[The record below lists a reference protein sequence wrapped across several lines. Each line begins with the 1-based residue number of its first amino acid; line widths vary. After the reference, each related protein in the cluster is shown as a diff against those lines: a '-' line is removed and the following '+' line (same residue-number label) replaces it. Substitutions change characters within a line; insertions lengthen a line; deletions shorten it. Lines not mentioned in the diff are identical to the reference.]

1 MSPMKCLW
9 KEEKGKRASPM
20 KINGS
25 GSKRRAID
33 AFSFRDCFE
42 TSRAASTTDSA
53 LCRLHH
59 APPFLHVSACSD
71 FMSELSPSCR
81 LNPSPISLS
90 LVPFPGSLF
99 LQRRSFILSEMSCC
113 WTIFFFP
120 HPPCLLFLSEAGLPS
135 DTNVF
140 SPSSVDKVN

>member
-90 LVPFPGSLF
+90 RVPSLALYF
-99 LQRRSFILSEMSCC
+99 FSAVPSSFQRCHAVGLYSFSHIRHVCCSCRKQGY
-113 WTIFFFP
+113 
-120 HPPCLLFLSEAGLPS
+120 LL
-135 DTNVF
+135 TQTF
-140 SPSSVDKVN
+140 SPRALWTK